1 MTKRIAR
8 KAPKWVLDSVT
19 RHIENAG
26 GPTAIER
33 ITGVL
38 NPTPWR
44 LSRQEIE
51 NPSIDLLL
59 TIATKLEIS
68 VDELIGYT
76 PPTVPSLQLDP
87 DLAHQVLDTIGKMDE
102 EMGLDLTSRDIATM
116 FVSLYPVA
124 VRKGSLDSNTSL
136 EHLSLIPRQTD
147 S

>member
-8 KAPKWVLDSVT
+8 KAPKWVLDSVA

-26 GPTAIER
+26 GPTAVER

-44 LSRQEIE
+44 LSRKEIE

-76 PPTVPSLQLDP
+76 PPADPSLRLDSE
-87 DLAHQVLDTIGKMDE
+87 LACQVLNTISKMDE
-102 EMGLDLTSRDIATM
+102 KMELALTSRDIATM

-124 VRKGSLDSNTSL
+124 ARKGSLDSDTPL
-136 EHLSLIPRQTD
+136 EHLSIIQRD
-147 S
+147 N

>member
-8 KAPKWVLDSVT
+8 KAPKWVLESIA
-19 RHIENAG
+19 RHIEHAG

-44 LSRQEIE
+44 LSRKEIE

-59 TIATKLEIS
+59 AIATKLGIS
-68 VDELIGYT
+68 VDQLIGYT
-76 PPTVPSLQLDP
+76 PPADPSLRLDTN
-87 DLAHQVLDTIGKMDE
+87 LAHQVLDTISKMDE
-102 EMGLDLTSRDIATM
+102 KMGLDLTSRDIATM

-124 VRKGSLDSNTSL
+124 ARNGSLDSDIPL
-136 EHLSLIPRQTD
+136 ERLSLLNSRIDT
-147 S
+147 